1 MIPAQPQNKEQAK
14 PKLKLNPKPVLVP
27 AIAPAPTK
35 KRGTRKLRIVGEPQ
49 PNAPPNAMTEYELNK
64 CDNPVN
70 NEDINGPCN
79 KLLLE
84 KEQNERAALAS
95 SQDTPTSYSYLY
107 PSLNDNSFNEKITK
121 KQEFNDTQYEG
132 IKTEKDEDGKQ
143 VAMDVE
149 TYSQILSDAPF
160 ELQPHQAFVKNFL
173 SLQTPYNSLLLYH
186 GLGSGKTCSAIGV
199 CEEQRDYLKQMGINK
214 KIIIIAAPNVQDN
227 FRLQLFDERKLVE
240 TDGLWNIR
248 ACTGNKMLKEINPT
262 NLRMLTK
269 EMIVKQINHLINT
282 YYSFVGYIQFA
293 NLVDDI
299 IAKVDAALG
308 DSAALSE
315 ETRQKYIN
323 AQLNNEF
330 NNSLIVIDE
339 VHNIRIA
346 DENPRKS
353 AAVNLMKLA
362 HSVENLRFLLLSATP
377 MYNNYAEIVWLLN
390 LMNVND
396 KRAAVEIKQIFASD
410 GQFLVDLSK
419 PDGEQNVGERLF
431 VQKCTGYVSFVRGE
445 NPYTFPFRIYPD
457 LFAPPTNTFISASAS
472 AEDIEEETGAKHP
485 KYPAYQMN
493 NKPIDQ
499 DKPIIPIFLTNIGE
513 TQMYGY
519 KCIINYLKREQMQLT
534 NDALKFENMETF
546 GYTILQKPIEALN
559 MVYPVDGL
567 KEYAKEL
574 EVAAAAAKEGAAI
587 DAPVTPEQLKEY
599 KGSPLVKEIEQELKE
614 EKVREGLDVE
624 GAEEETGKG
633 EGNGNDQSGG
643 EPVIRGILSSLT
655 GKSGLKYAMQFEGA
669 GDTSIKGNFEY
680 RPRLLK
686 KYGRIFSPDNI
697 RYYSAK
703 IAQICASIR
712 TPTRDG
718 VGFHVSKGIILIYSQ
733 YIDSGLIPVALALEE
748 LGFTRYGKDSKS
760 LFKTAPPNTPVDVN
774 TMLPRKGKEPFMPAR
789 YTMITGD
796 KRLSKNNDA
805 DIKAITSINNKDG
818 NIIKVVLIST
828 AGSEGIDLK
837 FIRQVHILDPWYNM
851 NRIEQ
856 IIGRAVRNF
865 SHKELPFN
873 ERNVE
878 IFLHGTMLVGQD
890 QVQEEAADL
899 YVYRVA
905 EMKAIQI
912 GKISRLLKE
921 TAVDCV
927 LNYEQ
932 TTLTRAHF
940 EEMGQKPVQQLLSY
954 YTDEEESIQYKVGDV
969 PFSATCDYGQCEY
982 KCLNLNEDG
991 ALEETP
997 TPPPAEI
1004 NRDTYNEKFIM
1015 SNAEKIVQKIKDI
1028 FSNKENG
1035 RHYFYKK
1042 AHLIKLINTPR
1053 EFPDIQIYAA
1063 ISQLI
1068 YDKSEYITDFY
1079 NRTGNLVNIGEYY
1092 LFHPAEFISNANPS
1106 AISSFDRTV
1115 PVDYKHVSINI
1126 NTEGREPQRGV
1137 HYAKDVHSFG
1147 TKFAE
1152 KEEKEDLLAAAADIT
1167 PTKNADKAILNK
1179 IKKQYHIALQ
1189 CMQEYSE
1196 LEKSAP
1202 TPDELEEYSG
1212 YMKAQNLFRQG
1223 KSKENLSPLHN
1234 LKLKTLSAKINSFKK
1249 GIKQIVEPEE
1259 FTENDFVDLGSF
1271 QHKKEE
1277 NKLSKNEKKQ
1287 YAELQIKYDRA
1298 INLRLTMG
1306 DEEPNDSWFNYCGV
1320 ALHKLQQIPFVA
1332 GANPNKP
1339 VMQKLIRY
1347 LIEHSVDV
1355 LLYSE
1360 KIRLLNALQ
1369 SISSEDRDMLEDI
1382 AYNYMTRPPNKPEK
1396 VVKMGRRDFL
1406 ILYDG
1411 KTQIEKNYDDDKRK
1425 LLVLNKQRWE
1435 LANASANKDFNEEVE
1450 RLKEDFKRENINNR
1464 INNIIGF
1471 IGYEKQGKQLLFKT
1485 KDITSDRNLVGA
1497 RCDQTGKTE
1506 LLKMLNILVG
1516 SRVFTEI
1523 TTKLSGQQ
1531 ELCTMMEILFRYSH
1545 DIEAQGKLWFFSPEL
1560 TELYYLEHCKIKN
1573 KKFICQQ
1580 P

>member
-1 MIPAQPQNKEQAK
+1 MIPAEPLTKEQAK
-14 PKLKLNPKPVLVP
+14 PSPKLKLNPKPSSP
-27 AIAPAPTK
+27 QAPPLTK
-35 KRGTRKLRIVGEPQ
+35 KRSTRKLRIVDNPVVKQ
-49 PNAPPNAMTEYELNK
+49 TQYELNK
-64 CDNPVN
+64 CDNPAN
-70 NEDINGPCN
+70 YEDIAGPCN

-84 KEQNERAALAS
+84 KEQNERAMLAS
-95 SQDTPTSYSYLY
+95 QAPTYQYLY
-107 PSLNDNSFNEKITK
+107 PSLNDNTFNAKITT
-121 KQEFNDTQYEG
+121 KQEFNDTKYEG
-132 IKTEKDEDGKQ
+132 IKTEDGEDGEDGKDGKDEEPGKK

-149 TYSQILSDAPF
+149 TYSNILSNAPF

-240 TDGLWNIR
+240 TDGIWNIR

-269 EMIVKQINHLINT
+269 DMIIKQINHLINT

-293 NLVDDI
+293 NMVDDI
-299 IAKVDAALG
+299 IAKVDSALG
-308 DSAALSE
+308 DSASVSQE
-315 ETRQKYIN
+315 IRQKYIN

-353 AAVNLMKLA
+353 AAVNLMKIA

-396 KRAAVEIKQIFASD
+396 KRAAVEIKQIFGPD
-410 GQFLVDLSK
+410 GKFLVDTSK

-445 NPYTFPFRIYPD
+445 NPYTFPFRVYPD
-457 LFAPPTNTFISASAS
+457 LFAPPANTFISPST
-472 AEDIEEETGAKHP
+472 EDKSPDDNPHP
-485 KYPAYQMN
+485 EYPAYQMN
-493 NKPIDQ
+493 NKPID
-499 DKPIIPIFLTNIGE
+499 KETPPIIPMFLTNIGE

-574 EVAAAAAKEGAAI
+574 EVAASAAKEVRLI
-587 DAPVTPEQLKEY
+587 DAPVSKEQLAKY
-599 KGSPLVKEIEQELKE
+599 KTSPLVKEIEQEQKE
-614 EKVREGLDVE
+614 ESVREGLDL
-624 GAEEETGKG
+624 EEEDGK
-633 EGNGNDQSGG
+633 QSGG
-643 EPVIRGILSSLT
+643 EPVIRGILSNIT
-655 GKSGLKYAMQFEGA
+655 GKSGLKYAMQFEGS
-669 GDTSIKGNFEY
+669 GDSAIKGNFEY
-680 RPRLLK
+680 RPRILK

-712 TPTRDG
+712 TLNHDG
-718 VGFHVSKGIILIYSQ
+718 VGFHASKGIILIYSQ

-760 LFKTAPPNTPVDVN
+760 LFKTPPPNTPVDVN
-774 TMLPRKGKEPFMPAR
+774 TMLPRQGKAPFMPAR

-865 SHKELPFN
+865 SHKDLPFN

-878 IFLHGTMLVGQD
+878 IFLHGTMLLEED
-890 QVQEEAADL
+890 AQEEAADL

-927 LNYEQ
+927 LNYDQ
-932 TTLTRAHF
+932 TTLTRTHF
-940 EEMGQKPVQQLLSY
+940 EEMGQPPVTQLLSY
-954 YTDEEESIQYKVGDV
+954 YTTDDESIQYQVGDV
-969 PFSATCDYGQCEY
+969 PFSATCDYGNCEY
-982 KCLNLNEDG
+982 KCLNLNEAG

-997 TPPPAEI
+997 TPPQEAI
-1004 NRDTYNEKFIM
+1004 TRDTYNEKFIM

-1035 RHYFYKK
+1035 HHYFYKK
-1042 AHLIKLINTPR
+1042 AHLIKLVNTPR
-1053 EFPDIQIYAA
+1053 VFPDLQIFAA
-1063 ISQLI
+1063 ISKLI
-1068 YDKSEYITDFY
+1068 YDKSEYIMDFY
-1079 NRTGNLVNIGEYY
+1079 NRPGNLVNIGEYY
-1092 LFHPAEFISNANPS
+1092 LFQPAEFGSNVATN
-1106 AISSFDRTV
+1106 ISSFDRTV
-1115 PVDYKHVSINI
+1115 PVDYKHTSINI
-1126 NTEGREPQRGV
+1126 NTENRILHDAV

-1147 TKFAE
+1147 QRFAE
-1152 KEEKEDLLAAAADIT
+1152 KEETGVGADAAEVRQ
-1167 PTKNADKAILNK
+1167 ADKRKHDDDHMVLNK
-1179 IKKQYHIALQ
+1179 IKKQYHIAMQ
-1189 CMQEYSE
+1189 CMQEYAT
-1196 LEKSAP
+1196 LEQQAP

-1212 YMKAQNLFRQG
+1212 YMTAQNLFRQG
-1223 KSKENLSPLHN
+1223 KTKDNLSPSHN
-1234 LKLKTLSAKINSFKK
+1234 LKLKILSTKLNAFKK

-1259 FTENDFVDLGSF
+1259 FTENDFVDLEAF
-1271 QHKKEE
+1271 KHKEE
-1277 NKLSKNEKKQ
+1277 EDKKMLKNEKKQ
-1287 YAELQIKYDRA
+1287 YAELQMKYERA
-1298 INLRLTMG
+1298 INLRLTMD
-1306 DEEPNDSWFNYCGV
+1306 DEEPNDNWFNYCGI
-1320 ALHKLQQIPFVA
+1320 ALHKLKQIPFVN
-1332 GANPNKP
+1332 GKNPNKD
-1339 VMQKLIRY
+1339 VMQKMERY

-1355 LLYSE
+1355 LLYTD

-1369 SISSEDRDMLEDI
+1369 SISPEVREPLEEI
-1382 AYNYMTRPPNKPEK
+1382 VYNYMTRPENKPEK
-1396 VVKMGRRDFL
+1396 VVKVGRREFL

-1411 KTQIEKNYDDDKRK
+1411 KTQIEKNYDDNKRK

-1435 LANASANKDFNEEVE
+1435 LANASANKDFNEDIE
-1450 RLKEDFKRENINNR
+1450 RLKEEFKRDNINNR
-1464 INNIIGF
+1464 INNVIGF
-1471 IGYEKQGKQLLFKT
+1471 IGYEKQGKHLLFKT

-1497 RCDQTGKTE
+1497 RCDQMGKTE
-1506 LLKMLNILVG
+1506 LLKILNALVG
-1516 SRVFTEI
+1516 SRVFTEL

-1531 ELCTMMEILFRYSH
+1531 ELCTMMELLFRYSN

-1560 TELYYLEHCKIKN
+1560 TELYNLEHCKIKN

>member
-1 MIPAQPQNKEQAK
+1 MTPAEPLTKEQAK
-14 PKLKLNPKPVLVP
+14 PKLKLNPKL
-27 AIAPAPTK
+27 APAPASIK
-35 KRGTRKLRIVGEPQ
+35 KRGTKKLRIVDASQ
-49 PNAPPNAMTEYELNK
+49 TQYELNK
-64 CDNPVN
+64 CDNPAN
-70 NEDINGPCN
+70 YEDINGPCN
-79 KLLLE
+79 KILLE
-84 KEQNERAALAS
+84 HEQNERAELAS
-95 SQDTPTSYSYLY
+95 QAPTHDYLY
-107 PSLNDNSFNEKITK
+107 PSLNDNSFNEKITL

-132 IKTEKDEDGKQ
+132 IKTEKDETGKE

-149 TYSQILSDAPF
+149 TYSNILSDAPF

-199 CEEQRDYLKQMGINK
+199 CEEQREYLKQMGINK

-299 IAKVDAALG
+299 IAKVDSALG
-308 DSAALSE
+308 DRADLSE
-315 ETRQKYIN
+315 ETRQKYIH

-353 AAVNLMKLA
+353 AAVNLMKIA

-396 KRAAVEIKQIFASD
+396 KRAAVEIKQIFAPD
-410 GQFLVDLSK
+410 GQFLVDLTK

-445 NPYTFPFRIYPD
+445 NPYTFPFRVYPD
-457 LFAPPTNTFISASAS
+457 LFAEPANNFISALKDVSS
-472 AEDIEEETGAKHP
+472 NDPKDAEHP
-485 KYPAYQMN
+485 EYPAYQMN
-493 NKPIDQ
+493 NKPIDH
-499 DKPIIPIFLTNIGE
+499 DKPIIPMFLTNIGE

-519 KCIINYLKREQMQLT
+519 KCIINYLKREQQQLT
-534 NDALKFENMETF
+534 NDALKFENMESF

-574 EVAAAAAKEGAAI
+574 EVAASAAKEVPVI
-587 DAPVTPEQLKEY
+587 DAPVTPEKLKEY
-599 KGSPLVKEIEQELKE
+599 KASPLVKELEQEQKE
-614 EKVREGLDVE
+614 ESVREGLDVE
-624 GAEEETGKG
+624 DESEGQG
-633 EGNGNDQSGG
+633 EDQSGG
-643 EPVIRGILSSLT
+643 EPTIRGTLSNIT
-655 GKSGLKYAMQFEGA
+655 GKSGLKYAMQFDGT
-669 GDTSIKGNFEY
+669 GDSAIKGNFEY
-680 RPRLLK
+680 RPRILK

-697 RYYSAK
+697 HLYSAK
-703 IAQICASIR
+703 IAQICDCIR
-712 TPTRDG
+712 QKNRDG
-718 VGFHVSKGIILIYSQ
+718 IGFRVSKGIILIYSQ

-760 LFKTAPPNTPVDVN
+760 LFKTPPPNTPVDVN
-774 TMLPRKGKEPFMPAR
+774 TMLPRQGKTPFMPAR

-805 DIKAITSINNKDG
+805 DIKAITSVNNKNG

-865 SHKELPFN
+865 SHKDLPFN

-878 IFLHGTMLVGQD
+878 IFLHGTMLLDQD
-890 QVQEEAADL
+890 AAEEAADL

-940 EEMGQKPVQQLLSY
+940 EEMGQNPVPQMLSY
-954 YTDEEESIQYKVGDV
+954 YTADDESIQYQVGDV

-982 KCLNLNEDG
+982 KCLNLNETG
-991 ALEETP
+991 ALEETA
-997 TPPPAEI
+997 TPAPEAI
-1004 NRDTYNEKFIM
+1004 RRDTYNEKFIM

-1028 FSNKENG
+1028 FSNKGNG
-1035 RHYFYKK
+1035 PRYFYKK
-1042 AHLIKLINTPR
+1042 AHLRKLINTPH
-1053 EFPDIQIYAA
+1053 EFPDLQIYAA
-1063 ISQLI
+1063 ISKLI
-1068 YDKSEYITDFY
+1068 YDKSEFITDFY
-1079 NRTGNLVNIGEYY
+1079 NRAGNLVNIGDYY
-1092 LFHPAEFISNANPS
+1092 LFQPAEFSTSNNSS
-1106 AISSFDRTV
+1106 AISSFDRSV
-1115 PVDYKHVSINI
+1115 PVDYKPVSINI
-1126 NTEGREPQRGV
+1126 NTEGRAPQAAV
-1137 HYAKDVHSFG
+1137 HYAKDVHSLG
-1147 TKFAE
+1147 KKFAE
-1152 KEEKEDLLAAAADIT
+1152 KEEDPGVEPEVGVGPVKTADHIVL
-1167 PTKNADKAILNK
+1167 DK
-1179 IKKQYHIALQ
+1179 IKKQYHIA
-1189 CMQEYSE
+1189 MQSMQDYAA
-1196 LEKSAP
+1196 LEKDAP
-1202 TPDELEEYSG
+1202 TSHELEEYSG

-1223 KSKENLSPLHN
+1223 KSKDNLSPLHN
-1234 LKLKTLSAKINSFKK
+1234 LKLKILSTKLNAFKK
-1249 GIKQIVEPEE
+1249 GIKQIVEPDE

-1271 QHKKEE
+1271 KHKEE
-1277 NKLSKNEKKQ
+1277 EEKKISKNEKKQ
-1287 YAELQIKYDRA
+1287 YAELKMKHERA
-1298 INLRLTMG
+1298 INLRLTMN
-1306 DEEPNDSWFNYCGV
+1306 DEELNDNWFNYCGV
-1320 ALHKLQQIPFVA
+1320 ALHKLQQIPFMN
-1332 GANPNKP
+1332 GAKPNKAAI
-1339 VMQKLIRY
+1339 QKMGRY

-1355 LLYSE
+1355 LLYTD

-1369 SISSEDRDMLEDI
+1369 SISPEDRDTLEND
-1382 AYNYMTRPPNKPEK
+1382 AYNYMTRPENKPEK
-1396 VVKMGRRDFL
+1396 VVKVGRRDFL

-1425 LLVLNKQRWE
+1425 LLVLNKERWE
-1435 LANASANKDFNEEVE
+1435 LANASANKDFNEQVE
-1450 RLKEDFKRENINNR
+1450 RLKEDFKRENMNNR
-1464 INNIIGF
+1464 INNLIGF
-1471 IGYEKQGKQLLFKT
+1471 IGYEKQGKHLLFKM

-1506 LLKMLNILVG
+1506 LLKMLNGLVG

-1531 ELCTMMEILFRYSH
+1531 ELCAMMELLFRYNH
-1545 DIEAQGKLWFFSPEL
+1545 DIETQGKLWFFSPEL
-1560 TELYYLEHCKIKN
+1560 TELYNLEHCKIKN
-1573 KKFICQQ
+1573 KKFVCQQ

>member
-1 MIPAQPQNKEQAK
+1 M
-14 PKLKLNPKPVLVP
+14 
-27 AIAPAPTK
+27 
-35 KRGTRKLRIVGEPQ
+35 
-49 PNAPPNAMTEYELNK
+49 
-64 CDNPVN
+64 
-70 NEDINGPCN
+70 
-79 KLLLE
+79 LLE

-95 SQDTPTSYSYLY
+95 SQDAPTSYSYLY

-132 IKTEKDEDGKQ
+132 IKTEKDEDGKD

-149 TYSQILSDAPF
+149 TYSNILSDAPF

-248 ACTGNKMLKEINPT
+248 SCTGNKMLKEINPT

-269 EMIVKQINHLINT
+269 DMIVKQINHLINT

-308 DSAALSE
+308 DSAALTE

-377 MYNNYAEIVWLLN
+377 MYNNYAEIIWLLN

-396 KRAAVEIKQIFASD
+396 SRAAVEIKQIFGPD
-410 GQFLVDLSK
+410 GQFLVDPTK

-457 LFAPPTNTFISASAS
+457 LFADPANTFISASAS
-472 AEDIEEETGAKHP
+472 AEDIEEEKDARHP

-493 NKPIDQ
+493 NKPID
-499 DKPIIPIFLTNIGE
+499 KVNPPIIPMFLTSIGE

-519 KCIINYLKREQMQLT
+519 KCIINYLKREQLQLT

-546 GYTILQKPIEALN
+546 GYTILQKPIEVLN

-574 EVAAAAAKEGAAI
+574 EVAAAAAKEVPVI
-587 DAPVTPEQLKEY
+587 DTPVSPEKLKEY
-599 KGSPLVKEIEQELKE
+599 KASPLVKEIVQEQKE
-614 EKVREGLDVE
+614 ESLREGLDVE
-624 GAEEETGKG
+624 GLDVEGEGQGEGQGDEQAGGVRTIKGIPRRTGKVRSKHAVQF
-633 EGNGNDQSGG
+633 EDAA
-643 EPVIRGILSSLT
+643 PVIRGILSNIT
-655 GKSGLKYAMQFEGA
+655 GKSGLKYAMQFDGT
-669 GDTSIKGNFEY
+669 GDSAIKGNFEY

-697 RYYSAK
+697 HLYSAK

-712 TPTRDG
+712 QTNRDG
-718 VGFHVSKGIILIYSQ
+718 VSFHVSKGIILIYSQ

-748 LGFTRYGKDSKS
+748 LGFTRYGKDIKS

-774 TMLPRKGKEPFMPAR
+774 TMLPRQGKAPFMPAR

-865 SHKELPFN
+865 SHKDLPFN

-878 IFLHGTMLVGQD
+878 IFLHGTMLIEQD
-890 QVQEEAADL
+890 MQEEAADL

-932 TTLTRAHF
+932 TTLTREHF
-940 EEMGQKPVQQLLSY
+940 EEMGQTPVTQMLSY
-954 YTDEEESIQYKVGDV
+954 YTADEESIQYKVGDV

-982 KCLNLNEDG
+982 KCLNLNEAG
-991 ALEETP
+991 VLEETP
-997 TPPPAEI
+997 TPPLAEI
-1004 NRDTYNEKFIM
+1004 SRDTYNEKFIM

-1053 EFPDIQIYAA
+1053 VFPDLQIYAA

-1079 NRTGNLVNIGEYY
+1079 NRAGNLVNIGEYY
-1092 LFHPAEFISNANPS
+1092 LFQPAEFSNNNNPS

-1115 PVDYKHVSINI
+1115 PVDYKPISINI
-1126 NTEGREPQRGV
+1126 NTEGREPQGAV

-1152 KEEKEDLLAAAADIT
+1152 KEEKEGLGEGLDPASIS
-1167 PTKNADKAILNK
+1167 PPKSADKVVLNK

-1189 CMQEYSE
+1189 SMQEYAE

-1202 TPDELEEYSG
+1202 TPAELEEYSG

-1223 KSKENLSPLHN
+1223 KSNENLNTLHN
-1234 LKLKTLSAKINSFKK
+1234 LLLKNLSVKINTFKK

-1287 YAELQIKYDRA
+1287 YTELQTKYDRA

-1306 DEEPNDSWFNYCGV
+1306 DEEPNDNWFNYCGV

-1355 LLYSE
+1355 LLYNE

-1369 SISSEDRDMLEDI
+1369 SILPEDRDMLEDI
-1382 AYNYMTRPPNKPEK
+1382 AYNYMTRPANKPEK
-1396 VVKMGRRDFL
+1396 VIKMGRRDFL

-1411 KTQIEKNYDDDKRK
+1411 KTHIEKNYDDDKRK

-1435 LANASANKDFNEEVE
+1435 LANASANKDFNDEVE
-1450 RLKEDFKRENINNR
+1450 RLKEDFKRENMNNR

-1506 LLKMLNILVG
+1506 LLKMLNSLVG

-1531 ELCTMMEILFRYSH
+1531 ELCTMMELLFRYSH
-1545 DIEAQGKLWFFSPEL
+1545 DIEVQGKLWFFSPEQ

-1573 KKFICQQ
+1573 KKFICQK

>member
-1 MIPAQPQNKEQAK
+1 MIPAQPLTKEQDNPNPK
-14 PKLKLNPKPVLVP
+14 SKLKLNPKPKPNLG
-27 AIAPAPTK
+27 PAPIK
-35 KRGTRKLRIVGEPQ
+35 KRGTRKLRIMDASQ
-49 PNAPPNAMTEYELNK
+49 SQYELNK
-64 CDNPVN
+64 CDNPAN
-70 NEDINGPCN
+70 YEDINGPCN

-84 KEQNERAALAS
+84 KEQNERAELAS
-95 SQDTPTSYSYLY
+95 QAPTHDYLY
-107 PSLNDNSFNEKITK
+107 PSLNDNSFNEKITT

-132 IKTEKDEDGKQ
+132 IKTEKDENGND

-149 TYSQILSDAPF
+149 TYSNILSDAPF

-199 CEEQRDYLKQMGINK
+199 CEEQREYLKQMGINK

-293 NLVDDI
+293 NMVDDI

-308 DSAALSE
+308 DRSDLSE

-353 AAVNLMKLA
+353 AAVNLMKIA

-396 KRAAVEIKQIFASD
+396 KRAAVEIKQIFAPD
-410 GQFLVDLSK
+410 GQFLVDPSK

-445 NPYTFPFRIYPD
+445 NPYTFPFRVYPD
-457 LFAPPTNTFISASAS
+457 LFAEPANNFISALKDAQEKLSKD
-472 AEDIEEETGAKHP
+472 AEHP
-485 KYPAYQMN
+485 EYPAYQMN
-493 NKPIDQ
+493 NKPID
-499 DKPIIPIFLTNIGE
+499 KETPIIPMFLTNIGE
-513 TQMYGY
+513 TQMHGY
-519 KCIINYLKREQMQLT
+519 KCIINYLKREQQQLT
-534 NDALKFENMETF
+534 NDALKFENMESF

-574 EVAAAAAKEGAAI
+574 EVAASAAKEVPQI
-587 DAPVTPEQLKEY
+587 DAPVTPEKLKEY
-599 KGSPLVKEIEQELKE
+599 KASPLVKELEQEQKE
-614 EKVREGLDVE
+614 ESVREGLDVGLDLE
-624 GAEEETGKG
+624 
-633 EGNGNDQSGG
+633 DQSGG
-643 EPVIRGILSSLT
+643 EPTIRGTLSNIT
-655 GKSGLKYAMQFEGA
+655 GKSGLKYAMQFEGT
-669 GDTSIKGNFEY
+669 GDSAIKGNFEY
-680 RPRLLK
+680 RPRILK

-697 RYYSAK
+697 GNYSAK
-703 IAQICASIR
+703 IAQICACIR
-712 TPTRDG
+712 RTNRDG
-718 VGFHVSKGIILIYSQ
+718 LGFRVSKGVILIYSQ

-774 TMLPRKGKEPFMPAR
+774 TMLPRQGKPPFMPAR

-865 SHKELPFN
+865 SHKDLPFN

-878 IFLHGTMLVGQD
+878 IFLHGTMLLGQD
-890 QVQEEAADL
+890 AAEEAADL

-940 EEMGQKPVQQLLSY
+940 EEMGQKPVEQLLSY
-954 YTDEEESIQYKVGDV
+954 YTADDESIQYQVGDV

-982 KCLNLNEDG
+982 KCLNLNNVG
-991 ALEETP
+991 GLEETP
-997 TPPPAEI
+997 TPPPAAI
-1004 NRDTYNEKFIM
+1004 TRDTYNEKFIM

-1035 RHYFYKK
+1035 HHYFYKK
-1042 AHLIKLINTPR
+1042 AHLRKLVNTPR
-1053 EFPDIQIYAA
+1053 EFPELQIYAA
-1063 ISQLI
+1063 ISKLI
-1068 YDKSEYITDFY
+1068 YDKSEFITDFY
-1079 NRTGNLVNIGEYY
+1079 NRAGNLVNIGDYY
-1092 LFHPAEFISNANPS
+1092 LFQPAEFGSTNNPS

-1115 PVDYKHVSINI
+1115 PVDYKPVSINI
-1126 NTEGREPQRGV
+1126 NTEGRSPQAAV
-1137 HYAKDVHSFG
+1137 HYAKDVHSLG
-1147 TKFAE
+1147 KRFAE
-1152 KEEKEDLLAAAADIT
+1152 KEEEPGADADAEADAEVGIGLGSLQ
-1167 PTKNADKAILNK
+1167 ADKPAKSADHMVLDK
-1179 IKKQYHIALQ
+1179 IKKQYHIAMQ
-1189 CMQEYSE
+1189 SMQEYAT
-1196 LEKSAP
+1196 LEQHAP
-1202 TPDELEEYSG
+1202 TPKELEEYSG
-1212 YMKAQNLFRQG
+1212 YMRAQNLFRQG
-1223 KSKENLSPLHN
+1223 KSKENLSPFHN
-1234 LKLKTLSAKINSFKK
+1234 LQLKMLSTKLNTFKK
-1249 GIKQIVEPEE
+1249 GIKQIVEPDE
-1259 FTENDFVDLGSF
+1259 FTENDFVDLASF
-1271 QHKKEE
+1271 KHKEE
-1277 NKLSKNEKKQ
+1277 EEKKISKNEKKQ
-1287 YAELQIKYDRA
+1287 YAELKMKHERA
-1298 INLRLTMG
+1298 INLRLTM
-1306 DEEPNDSWFNYCGV
+1306 DNEEPNDNWFNYCGV
-1320 ALHKLQQIPFVA
+1320 ALHKLQQIPFVN
-1332 GANPNKP
+1332 GAKPNKDA
-1339 VMQKLIRY
+1339 MKKMERY

-1355 LLYSE
+1355 LLYTE

-1369 SISSEDRDMLEDI
+1369 SIAPEDRDIVENA
-1382 AYNYMTRPPNKPEK
+1382 AYNYMTRPANKPEK
-1396 VVKMGRRDFL
+1396 VVKVGRREFL

-1411 KTQIEKNYDDDKRK
+1411 KTQIEKNFDDDKRK

-1435 LANASANKDFNEEVE
+1435 LANASANKDFNDEVE
-1450 RLKEDFKRENINNR
+1450 RLKEDFKRENMNNR
-1464 INNIIGF
+1464 INNLIGF
-1471 IGYEKQGKQLLFKT
+1471 IGYEKQGKHLLFKT

-1506 LLKMLNILVG
+1506 LLKMLNGLVG

-1531 ELCTMMEILFRYSH
+1531 ELCAMMELLFRYNH
-1545 DIEAQGKLWFFSPEL
+1545 DIETQGKLWFFSPEL
-1560 TELYYLEHCKIKN
+1560 TELYNLEHCKIKN
-1573 KKFICQQ
+1573 KKFVCQQ

>member
-1 MIPAQPQNKEQAK
+1 MLPAQPLTKEQAN
-14 PKLKLNPKPVLVP
+14 PKLNPKLNPKPV
-27 AIAPAPTK
+27 PAPTK
-35 KRGTRKLRIVGEPQ
+35 KRGTRKLRLVDASQ
-49 PNAPPNAMTEYELNK
+49 TQYELNK
-64 CDNPVN
+64 CDNPAN
-70 NEDINGPCN
+70 YEDINGPCN
-79 KLLLE
+79 KLLL
-84 KEQNERAALAS
+84 KHEQNERAELAS
-95 SQDTPTSYSYLY
+95 QMPASASSYDYLY

-132 IKTEKDEDGKQ
+132 IKTEEGEDGNP

-149 TYSQILSDAPF
+149 TYSNILSNAPF

-199 CEEQRDYLKQMGINK
+199 CEEQREYLKQMGINK

-293 NLVDDI
+293 NMVDEI

-308 DSAALSE
+308 DSAE

-353 AAVNLMKLA
+353 AAVNLMKIA

-396 KRAAVEIKQIFASD
+396 KRAAVEIKQIFNPD

-419 PDGEQNVGERLF
+419 PEGEQNVGERLF

-445 NPYTFPFRIYPD
+445 NPYTFPFRVYPD
-457 LFAPPTNTFISASAS
+457 LFAEPANNFISALKDAADPKD
-472 AEDIEEETGAKHP
+472 AEHP
-485 KYPAYQMN
+485 EYPAYQMN
-493 NKPIDQ
+493 NKPID
-499 DKPIIPIFLTNIGE
+499 KETPPIIPMFLTSIGE

-519 KCIINYLKREQMQLT
+519 KCIINYLKREQQQLT

-574 EVAAAAAKEGAAI
+574 EVAASAVKEATAI
-587 DAPVTPEQLKEY
+587 DVPVSPEKLKEY
-599 KGSPLVKEIEQELKE
+599 KSSPLVKELEQEQKE
-614 EKVREGLDVE
+614 ESVREGLDVE
-624 GAEEETGKG
+624 GEGLEGEGLGKG
-633 EGNGNDQSGG
+633 LEGGA
-643 EPVIRGILSSLT
+643 PTIRGTLSNIT

-669 GDTSIKGNFEY
+669 GDSAIKGNFEY
-680 RPRLLK
+680 RPRILK

-697 RYYSAK
+697 HLYSAK
-703 IAQICASIR
+703 IAQICACIR
-712 TPTRDG
+712 RTNRDG
-718 VGFHVSKGIILIYSQ
+718 IGFRVSKGIILIYSQ

-760 LFKTAPPNTPVDVN
+760 LFKTPPPNTPVDVT
-774 TMLPRKGKEPFMPAR
+774 TMLPRQGKSPFMPAR

-865 SHKELPFN
+865 SHKDLPFN

-878 IFLHGTMLVGQD
+878 IFLHGTLLLEQD
-890 QVQEEAADL
+890 AAEEAADL

-932 TTLTRAHF
+932 TTLTRTHF
-940 EEMGQKPVQQLLSY
+940 EEMGQKPVAQLLSY
-954 YTDEEESIQYKVGDV
+954 YTTDDESIQYKLGDV

-982 KCLNLNEDG
+982 KCLNLNNVG
-991 ALEETP
+991 GLEETP

-1004 NRDTYNEKFIM
+1004 SRDTYNEKFIM

-1035 RHYFYKK
+1035 HHYFYKK
-1042 AHLIKLINTPR
+1042 AHLRQLVNTPR
-1053 EFPDIQIYAA
+1053 VFPELQIYAA
-1063 ISQLI
+1063 ISKLI
-1068 YDKSEYITDFY
+1068 YDKSEFITDFY
-1079 NRTGNLVNIGEYY
+1079 NRAGNLVNVGDYY
-1092 LFHPAEFISNANPS
+1092 LFQPAEFGNNVAN
-1106 AISSFDRTV
+1106 ISSFDRTV
-1115 PVDYKHVSINI
+1115 PVDYKPVSINI
-1126 NTEGREPQRGV
+1126 NTEGRAPQAAV
-1137 HYAKDVHSFG
+1137 HYAKDVHSLG
-1147 TKFAE
+1147 KKFAE
-1152 KEEKEDLLAAAADIT
+1152 KEEDPGEEVGVGVEKADK
-1167 PTKNADKAILNK
+1167 PAKNADHIVLDK
-1179 IKKQYHIALQ
+1179 IKKQYYIAMQ
-1189 CMQEYSE
+1189 SMQEYAT
-1196 LEKSAP
+1196 LEKTAP
-1202 TPDELEEYSG
+1202 TSAELEEYSG
-1212 YMKAQNLFRQG
+1212 YMRDQNLFRQG
-1223 KSKENLSPLHN
+1223 KTKANLSPLQN
-1234 LKLKTLSAKINSFKK
+1234 VKLKTLSTKLNTFKK
-1249 GIKQIVEPEE
+1249 GIKQIVEPDE

-1271 QHKKEE
+1271 KHKEE
-1277 NKLSKNEKKQ
+1277 EGKKMSKNEKKQ
-1287 YAELQIKYDRA
+1287 YSELQMKYDRA
-1298 INLRLTMG
+1298 INLRLTM
-1306 DEEPNDSWFNYCGV
+1306 DNSEPNDNWFNYCGV
-1320 ALHKLQQIPFVA
+1320 ALHKLQQIPLN
-1332 GANPNKP
+1332 GAKPNKD
-1339 VMQKLIRY
+1339 VMRKMGRY

-1355 LLYSE
+1355 LLYTD

-1369 SISSEDRDMLEDI
+1369 SISPEDRDIVEND
-1382 AYNYMTRPPNKPEK
+1382 AYSYMTRPANKPEK
-1396 VVKMGRRDFL
+1396 VVKVGRREFL

-1425 LLVLNKQRWE
+1425 LLVLNKERWE
-1435 LANASANKDFNEEVE
+1435 LANASANKDFNEQVE
-1450 RLKEDFKRENINNR
+1450 KLKEDFKRENMNNR
-1464 INNIIGF
+1464 INNLIGF
-1471 IGYEKQGKQLLFKT
+1471 IGYEKQGKHLLFKT

-1506 LLKMLNILVG
+1506 LLKMLNGLVG

-1531 ELCTMMEILFRYSH
+1531 ELCAMMELLFRYSH
-1545 DIEAQGKLWFFSPEL
+1545 DIEAQGKLWFFSPEE
-1560 TELYYLEHCKIKN
+1560 TELYNLEHCKIKN
-1573 KKFICQQ
+1573 KKFVCQQ
-1580 P
+1580 L

>member
-1 MIPAQPQNKEQAK
+1 MTPAQPLSTEQAN
-14 PKLKLNPKPVLVP
+14 PKLKLKPKPKAKSDP
-27 AIAPAPTK
+27 AAIK
-35 KRGTRKLRIVGEPQ
+35 KRGTKKLRIVDASQ
-49 PNAPPNAMTEYELNK
+49 TQYELNK
-64 CDNPVN
+64 CDNPAN
-70 NEDINGPCN
+70 YEDINGPCN
-79 KLLLE
+79 KILLE
-84 KEQNERAALAS
+84 KEQSERAALAS
-95 SQDTPTSYSYLY
+95 QASASASEPTPTYDYLY
-107 PSLNDNSFNEKITK
+107 PSLNDNLFNEKITK

-132 IKTEKDEDGKQ
+132 IKTEEGEDGNP

-149 TYSQILSDAPF
+149 TYSNILSNAPF

-199 CEEQRDYLKQMGINK
+199 CEEQREYLKQMGINK

-293 NLVDDI
+293 NMVDDI
-299 IAKVDAALG
+299 IAKVDTALG
-308 DSAALSE
+308 DRADLSE

-353 AAVNLMKLA
+353 AAVNLMKIA

-396 KRAAVEIKQIFASD
+396 KRAAVEIKQIFGPD

-419 PDGEQNVGERLF
+419 PEGEQNVGERLF

-445 NPYTFPFRIYPD
+445 NPYTFPFRVYPD
-457 LFAPPTNTFISASAS
+457 LFAEPANNFISALKNVQEKSA
-472 AEDIEEETGAKHP
+472 DDNQHP
-485 KYPAYQMN
+485 EYPAYQMN
-493 NKPIDQ
+493 QKPIDK
-499 DKPIIPIFLTNIGE
+499 DSPPIIPMFLTNIGE

-519 KCIINYLKREQMQLT
+519 KCIINYLKREQQQLT

-574 EVAAAAAKEGAAI
+574 EVAASAAKEVHAI
-587 DAPVTPEQLKEY
+587 DAPVTPEKLKEY
-599 KGSPLVKEIEQELKE
+599 KASPLVKELEQEQKE
-614 EKVREGLDVE
+614 ENVREGLDVE
-624 GAEEETGKG
+624 
-633 EGNGNDQSGG
+633 EGLEDQEGG
-643 EPVIRGILSSLT
+643 EPTIRGTLSNIT

-669 GDTSIKGNFEY
+669 GDTAIKGNFEY
-680 RPRLLK
+680 RPRILK

-697 RYYSAK
+697 HLYSAK
-703 IAQICASIR
+703 IAQICACIR
-712 TPTRDG
+712 QTNRDG
-718 VGFHVSKGIILIYSQ
+718 IGFRVSKGIILIYSQ

-774 TMLPRKGKEPFMPAR
+774 TMMPRQGKAPFMPAR

-865 SHKELPFN
+865 SHKDLPFN

-878 IFLHGTMLVGQD
+878 IFLHGTMLLDQD
-890 QVQEEAADL
+890 AQEEAADL

-912 GKISRLLKE
+912 GKISRLIKE

-932 TTLTRAHF
+932 TTLTRTHF
-940 EEMGQKPVQQLLSY
+940 EEMGQKPVTQLLSY
-954 YTDEEESIQYKVGDV
+954 YTTDVDSIQYQVGDV

-982 KCLNLNEDG
+982 KCLNLNETG

-1004 NRDTYNEKFIM
+1004 TRDTYNEKFIM

-1035 RHYFYKK
+1035 PRYFYKK
-1042 AHLIKLINTPR
+1042 AHLRKLVNTPR
-1053 EFPDIQIYAA
+1053 VFPDLQIYAA
-1063 ISQLI
+1063 ISKLI
-1068 YDKSEYITDFY
+1068 YDKSEFITDFY
-1079 NRTGNLVNIGEYY
+1079 NRAGNLVNIGDYY
-1092 LFHPAEFISNANPS
+1092 LFQPAEFGNNVAN
-1106 AISSFDRTV
+1106 ISSFDRSV
-1115 PVDYKHVSINI
+1115 PVDYKPVSINI
-1126 NTEGREPQRGV
+1126 NTEGRAPQEAV
-1137 HYAKDVHSFG
+1137 FYAKDVHSLG
-1147 TKFAE
+1147 KRFAE
-1152 KEEKEDLLAAAADIT
+1152 KEEDPDAGIRVGSEQGAKEGVGVEPVKTADHIVL
-1167 PTKNADKAILNK
+1167 DK
-1179 IKKQYHIALQ
+1179 IKKQYHIAMQ
-1189 CMQEYSE
+1189 SMQEYAT
-1196 LEKSAP
+1196 LEENAP

-1223 KSKENLSPLHN
+1223 KSAENLSPLHN
-1234 LKLKTLSAKINSFKK
+1234 LKLKILSTKLNMFKK
-1249 GIKQIVEPEE
+1249 GIKQIVEPDE

-1271 QHKKEE
+1271 QHKEE
-1277 NKLSKNEKKQ
+1277 EDKKMSKNEKKQ
-1287 YAELQIKYDRA
+1287 YAELKMKHARA
-1298 INLRLTMG
+1298 INLRLTM
-1306 DEEPNDSWFNYCGV
+1306 DNEEPNDNWFNYCGL
-1320 ALHKLQQIPFVA
+1320 ALHKLQQIPVN
-1332 GANPNKP
+1332 GAKPNKD
-1339 VMQKLIRY
+1339 VMQKMERY

-1355 LLYSE
+1355 LLYTD
-1360 KIRLLNALQ
+1360 KIKLLNALQ
-1369 SISSEDRDMLEDI
+1369 SISPEDRDVVENA
-1382 AYNYMTRPPNKPEK
+1382 AYNYMTRPENKPEK
-1396 VVKMGRRDFL
+1396 VVKVGRRDFL

-1435 LANASANKDFNEEVE
+1435 LANASANKDFNDEVE
-1450 RLKEDFKRENINNR
+1450 RLKEEFKRENMNNR
-1464 INNIIGF
+1464 INNLIGF
-1471 IGYEKQGKQLLFKT
+1471 IGYEKQGKRLLFKT

-1497 RCDQTGKTE
+1497 RCEQTGKTE
-1506 LLKMLNILVG
+1506 LLKMLNSLVG

-1531 ELCTMMEILFRYSH
+1531 ELCAMMELLFRYNH
-1545 DIEAQGKLWFFSPEL
+1545 DIETQGKLWFFSPEL
-1560 TELYYLEHCKIKN
+1560 TELYNLEHCKIKN
-1573 KKFICQQ
+1573 KKFVCQQ